1 MTPRIAAVAFALM
14 VLTSVC
20 CVAAQGHGS
29 AYVTTLPPGA
39 TVWLD
44 GQYVGETPLFIDGL
58 ESGHHVI
65 LLTRSGWQPQSTA
78 ADITVGHVTTVSAVL
93 NQNVGLRPSASPA
106 KGTLRMRDS
115 DGAKVSI
122 DGAVV
127 AQNFDAQ
134 SLPAGDHI
142 LVVVRGNQRIA
153 SSFHIY
159 PDTTTT
165 ISLAPQSA
173 NAGQSSASEDLLAAL
188 QDYVPLSDFV
198 VNGDDITIHYRGV
211 ELECSV
217 GSLTYTMNGK
227 PGTLSVAPA
236 MVGDKPFLPV
246 SLLNRLS
253 GKS

>member
-1 MTPRIAAVAFALM
+1 M
-14 VLTSVC
+14 
-20 CVAAQGHGS
+20 
-29 AYVTTLPPGA
+29 
-39 TVWLD
+39 
-44 GQYVGETPLFIDGL
+44 
-58 ESGHHVI
+58 
-65 LLTRSGWQPQSTA
+65 
-78 ADITVGHVTTVSAVL
+78 
-93 NQNVGLRPSASPA
+93 
-106 KGTLRMRDS
+106 
-115 DGAKVSI
+115 
-122 DGAVV
+122 
-127 AQNFDAQ
+127 
-134 SLPAGDHI
+134 
-142 LVVVRGNQRIA
+142 RGNQRIA